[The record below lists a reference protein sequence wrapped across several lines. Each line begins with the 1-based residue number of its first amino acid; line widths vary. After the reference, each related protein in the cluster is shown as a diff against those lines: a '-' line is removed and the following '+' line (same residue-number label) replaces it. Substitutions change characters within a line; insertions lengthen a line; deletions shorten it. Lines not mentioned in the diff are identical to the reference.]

1 MSNRSTVDREFFQQV
16 LASAFAVQQ
25 NQMDSQSLSAIVE
38 VGRLIKSGELDV
50 DGAMHL
56 IVEHTRKAANTT
68 GVAMGP
74 LFGTQ
79 LPLPG
84 LEEGDRRSGTYL
96 SQLASTLSG

>member
-1 MSNRSTVDREFFQQV
+1 
-16 LASAFAVQQ
+16 
-25 NQMDSQSLSAIVE
+25 
-38 VGRLIKSGELDV
+38 LIKSGELDV

-74 LFGTQ
+74 LFGTR

-84 LEEGDRRSGTYL
+84 LEEGDRRSGTCL
-96 SQLASTLSG
+96 SQLASTLSEHSAVSADTALDVALHDIAEQARLATKAGAAAISW